1 MSEKKYKEND
11 VSEPTEVKGYVCP
24 LDVTYD
30 ELEAILAPTGGT
42 LTDYVGDKLPQ
53 EELERIEN
61 DFGLYLTN
69 KYN

>member
-1 MSEKKYKEND
+1 MSEKKSKEID
-11 VSEPTEVKGYVCP
+11 VVDATEVKAYVCP
-24 LDVTYD
+24 LDVTYH
-30 ELEAILAPTGGT
+30 ELEAILAPAGGT

-69 KYN
+69 KYI